1 MRAKTII
8 FASSVFALISGAAL
22 AQQPLGLPSGV
33 PSGLPPLPAAGA
45 PSPNAAPIPPQP
57 AFARPFQ
64 GAQSLPAGAPA
75 PIPAQPEGGYGTTL
89 PTPGATDPA
98 SRMNLN
104 NASDYSGRVQEE
116 ARTRLSEFT
125 RQDTS
130 PTSAQ
135 KVDGQGPLGM
145 APVSS
150 QSDLE
155 ALSRIQR
162 NIAVLDAQN
171 KEAELA
177 VKLWATMY
185 NNPAAKEWRE
195 AEKKEKEEAAKLAAA
210 AAAPVAPQPG
220 QGLQQAQMPT
230 PDPLVLEVSGN
241 RARLLLPSR
250 GEILVRAGQVIP
262 EGRIASVGL
271 GGVVLVDPKGNRMT
285 LGFGTGFPAASNNNP
300 SNGGFARPLSR

>member
-8 FASSVFALISGAAL
+8 VASSLVALISGAAL
-22 AQQPLGLPSGV
+22 AQQPLGLPQ
-33 PSGLPPLPAAGA
+33 GLPPLP
-45 PSPNAAPIPPQP
+45 PAAPAANPVQP
-57 AFARPFQ
+57 AQQPVFIRPFQ
-64 GAQSLPAGAPA
+64 NAEPVPTGAPA

-89 PTPGATDPA
+89 PTPGAADPA

-104 NASDYSGRVQEE
+104 NAAGYSGRVQDE

-125 RQDTS
+125 RQDAS
-130 PTSAQ
+130 PATTQ
-135 KVDGQGPLGM
+135 KVEGQGPLGM

-177 VKLWATMY
+177 VKLWATMF

-195 AEKKEKEEAAKLAAA
+195 AEKKEKEEAAKQAAA
-210 AAAPVAPQPG
+210 AAAPLASAMPGVGQPS
-220 QGLQQAQMPT
+220 QQAQMPT
-230 PDPLVLEVSGN
+230 PDPLVVEVSGN
-241 RARLLLPSR
+241 RARLLLPGR
-250 GEILVRAGQVIP
+250 GEIVVRAGQTIP

-271 GGVVLVDPKGNRMT
+271 SGVVLVDNKGNRTT
-285 LGFGTGFPAASNNNP
+285 LGFGTSFPMANNTPPAS
-300 SNGGFARPLSR
+300 GFARPISR